1 VTTAPV
7 PVGVGLI
14 GCGMIGQIHADGLA
28 KLAADGEIRAV
39 AAADPSAAAR
49 AAASRNVA
57 GPDGP
62 GFEQLH
68 ADGRAVIADPRVEAV
83 MVTTPTAAHRDLVL
97 AVLESGKPLFCE
109 KPLAPTFAAVREL
122 CDAVARSG
130 VVAQVGFHSRFHPIW
145 ARFAD
150 IVRSGELGRAMGYT
164 LRDDQYWPTG
174 DVVPGHSSWRSERA
188 QAGGGALLEHSIHS
202 ADLLS
207 WLFGPARNVYARTR
221 NVFGYDVED
230 TAALTIEHEGGIV
243 GNLVTVFNGVRG
255 REERRFEAFFE
266 RGAVEITTNFVVGAP
281 EDSFLIQRPDEA
293 PERVDLDAL
302 RDSHF
307 ASLGITRR
315 DFLFYTYPADRAW
328 VHAVRAGTPAV
339 PGFADALAA
348 HALVEAAYRSAA
360 AGAPVDLAGD
370 LAPGV
375 PA

>member
-39 AAADPSAAAR
+39 AAADPSAEAR

-97 AVLESGKPLFCE
+97 AVVESGKPLFCE

-150 IVRSGELGRAMGYT
+150 IVRSGELGRPMGYT

-230 TAALTIEHEGGIV
+230 TAALTIEHEGGVV

-266 RGAVEITTNFVVGAP
+266 RGAVEITTDFVVGAP

-302 RDSHF
+302 RENHF

-328 VHAVRAGTPAV
+328 VHAVRAGTPAA

-348 HALVEAAYRSAA
+348 HALVEAAYRSAV